1 MLQIPFEYLKKSG
14 EQGIL
19 AADAVILYLIYNKEN
34 KLYQEFIQLPT
45 INTFNVSYFFKS
57 YEQFGFLKI
66 TGDDLPSEIEF
77 RKSFL
82 DLLPSSE
89 RLDIDWT
96 KEWLDLWPSGVK
108 SGSRYVRASEKD
120 ITELLKKFIKK
131 YKFSKEV
138 IIEATKKYLEEKK
151 KVNWSY
157 ITCSDYFIT
166 KNNVSLLASYCSNL
180 GVKEPSIP
188 SINKML

>member
-1 MLQIPFEYLKKSG
+1 MIQIPFEYLKKSG

-19 AADAVILYLIYNKEN
+19 TADAIILYLIYNKEN
-34 KLYQEFIQLPT
+34 KLYQEFIELPT
-45 INTFNVSYFFKS
+45 INTFDVSYFFKS

-66 TGDDLPSEIEF
+66 TGNNLPEDIEF
-77 RKSFL
+77 RKLFL
-82 DLLPSSE
+82 DLLPTSE
-89 RLDIDWT
+89 RLDVDWT

-108 SGSRYVRASEKD
+108 SGSRYVKASEKD

-157 ITCSDYFIT
+157 ITCSDYFIS
-166 KNNVSLLASYCSNL
+166 KNNVSLLASYCANL
-180 GVKEPSIP
+180 GVKEPSVS
-188 SINKML
+188 SINKMI